1 MSSITIPSVQII
13 SFYETSSIPFT
24 INLDELDRDIK
35 YLTESISNG
44 QTVKVIFILGYK
56 QTNNATT
63 STGGSKVLDRFFR
76 IEVPLKLEQ
85 VNTLL
90 SIYSTIRNIGSLNP
104 DRSLS
109 SLPNLQL
116 TFDMGIVGVSNTAHK
131 VAEQRESHTNSR
143 QQLLR

>member
-1 MSSITIPSVQII
+1 M
-13 SFYETSSIPFT
+13 
-24 INLDELDRDIK
+24 
-35 YLTESISNG
+35 
-44 QTVKVIFILGYK
+44 KVIFILGYK